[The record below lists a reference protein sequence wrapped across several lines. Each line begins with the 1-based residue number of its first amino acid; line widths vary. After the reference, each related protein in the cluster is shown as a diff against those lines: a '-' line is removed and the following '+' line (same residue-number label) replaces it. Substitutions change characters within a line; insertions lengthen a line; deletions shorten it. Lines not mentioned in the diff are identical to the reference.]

1 MKKTWYSVISALM
14 EYVVLIAPTAGYA
27 IYCYEDTLKYSMS
40 QSSKGVFWS
49 LISVSIL
56 AAILFK
62 IFKKR
67 YERYV
72 AGYVQQKTDLETRP
86 EDELLIKKVA
96 EKADIIDNLDYIVA
110 AIPVMI
116 LLTVLAAFQSAI
128 EQLMIILEIMI
139 VSLVAKSGLHC
150 GTVAMKK
157 HAMLKKIEE
166 KGNDK

>member
-1 MKKTWYSVISALM
+1 MKKNWKSILCELT
-14 EYVVLIAPTAGYA
+14 EYLALIAPTMGYS
-27 IYCYEDTLKYSMS
+27 IYVYVETLQKSMS
-40 QSSKGVFWS
+40 STSKGAFWT
-49 LISVSIL
+49 LIS
-56 AAILFK
+56 AAIVVAVVFRV
-62 IFKKR
+62 FKKR
-67 YERYV
+67 YERFV
-72 AGYVQQKTDLETRP
+72 QGYVQQKTDLETRP
-86 EDELLIKKVA
+86 GDELLIKKVA

-139 VSLVAKSGLHC
+139 VSLVAKTGLHC
-150 GTVAMKK
+150 VTVAMKK

>member
-27 IYCYEDTLKYSMS
+27 IYCYEDTLQYSMS

-49 LISVSIL
+49 LIIVAIL

-62 IFKKR
+62 IFKTK

-86 EDELLIKKVA
+86 GDELLIKKVA
-96 EKADIIDNLDYIVA
+96 EKSNIIDNLDYIVA

-128 EQLMIILEIMI
+128 QQLMIILEIII
-139 VSLVAKSGLHC
+139 VSLIAKSGVHC
-150 GTVAMKK
+150 ATVAMKK
-157 HAMLKKIEE
+157 HAMLKKID
-166 KGNDK
+166 KGDNK